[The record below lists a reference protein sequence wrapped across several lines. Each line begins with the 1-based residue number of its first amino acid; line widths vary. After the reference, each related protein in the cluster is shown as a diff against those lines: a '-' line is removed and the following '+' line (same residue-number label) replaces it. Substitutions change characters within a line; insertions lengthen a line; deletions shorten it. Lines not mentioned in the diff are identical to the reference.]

1 MEYCEG
7 GSMEDI
13 YKRAKAMEAV
23 IGETILAKMAEAA
36 SQGICACI
44 YTLANKLSTSIRSV
58 WD

>member
-23 IGETILAKMAEAA
+23 IGETILAKMAEAV
-36 SQGICACI
+36 SQGCMCA
-44 YTLANKLSTSIRSV
+44 LSHKPFFY
-58 WD
+58 